1 MLSPL
6 SVSAIML
13 ALSVASPPPPPQHPC
28 CPPVVS
34 QNKPS
39 FLMLLWS
46 GHSPRTAEK
55 ELVGMTSLLD
65 ENSRVSVKEALD
77 LDAVVLSC
85 SDQVCAGQR

>member
-13 ALSVASPPPPPQHPC
+13 ALSVASPPPTPWQHHC

-39 FLMLLWS
+39 FLTLLWS

-55 ELVGMTSLLD
+55 ELSLLE
-65 ENSRVSVKEALD
+65 ENSRVSVKEALV